1 MMKPIYLLKFFKPPL
16 TFFTALCA
24 LLFVA
29 SVAMAQNTG
38 ERIIN
43 GVVKGT
49 DGETLV
55 GVTVKIKSAPNV
67 AVSTD
72 KDGKYTIKTTV
83 TNPVLVFSFI
93 GYTTVELS
101 ANDHFTV
108 NVTLTE
114 DTKSLSEV
122 VIVDIGYGKAAKKN
136 LTEAVAVAN
145 MADLEKA
152 PVKSIDDALAGRL
165 AGVRVNSFDGQ
176 PGSSTSIVVRGGS
189 SITGSNTPLYVIDGF
204 PIENFDLNSI
214 SPNDIASLD
223 VLKDA
228 SATAIYGAR
237 GSNGVII
244 ITTKRGKIGDPEV
257 NYNAYYG
264 TQKDLRRVAVLSPYE
279 FVKLQLEISPSL
291 YGPEYTT
298 NIGKT
303 LDDYKNVQPI
313 DWYHL
318 VFRTGINQ
326 NHNLSIRG
334 GTDKTQYSVS
344 GSILNQ
350 DGIIINTG
358 YKRYQGSISID
369 QTLSDR
375 LKVGVMVRLSNSK
388 QFGNPASAN
397 GGYSAF
403 MPNLWGYRPIQVDP
417 TIDITTQLQDPD
429 IGSAPPRVNPFI
441 QAQNAFDQ
449 TISTPIFAT
458 GSVDYRIFNDL
469 RLHIAGGVNTVSNEH
484 DQFFNSQTYN
494 GASIVGSIKGVNGSV
509 TNSKVSTLSTEGQLN
524 YTKPIGNHT
533 FNATVGY
540 SLQTTAQAT
549 NGSSATFLPNESL
562 GISGLDEGT
571 PGTVIATSS
580 NYALQSYIARANYNY
595 KSKYYITGTI
605 RADGSSKF
613 PPKNKW
619 GYFPSAAVAYRI
631 SAEPFMNNLPFISD
645 AKFRASYGA
654 IGNNGIPPYSYF
666 STLNFTS
673 SYYSFG
679 NATPTQGA
687 IASTLT
693 NLDLKWETTTEADL
707 GLDLEFLKGRISL
720 TTDYYH
726 KVTSDLLLNASLPI
740 TTGYTQAIKNV
751 GSISNTGLEFTL
763 NTINI
768 AKGKLQW
775 TSSFNIS
782 FNKNKVLSLTQNQE
796 SITTTGINGVS
807 IPYYIAKVGQPVAM
821 FYGLIYDGVY
831 QYSDFDKSTNGTY
844 VLKSSVPSNNT
855 AATRGNIKPGDI
867 KFVDLNHDGITNA
880 NDYAII
886 GNPNPDFTGGFT
898 NMFNYKGFDLNIFF
912 QFVYGNQIM
921 DNNILAFESGANGN
935 TNQFADFANRWTP
948 TNTNTNI
955 PRAGGATTN
964 YNYSRDIVDGSYLS
978 FKTASLGYTLPKSV
992 VDKMR
997 IRTLRVYVSAQN
1009 IAMFTHYPGSSPD
1022 VSVRDS
1028 PLTPGFD
1035 YSSYP
1040 PARVLVAGA
1049 SLTF

>member
-1 MMKPIYLLKFFKPPL
+1 MKPVYFFKFSRFSL
-16 TFFTALCA
+16 RFLALW
-24 LLFVA
+24 LLLLAVVSHA
-29 SVAMAQNTG
+29 SAQTKG
-38 ERIIN
+38 EKIIS
-43 GVVKGT
+43 GVVKGS
-49 DGETLV
+49 DGETLA

-72 KDGKYTIKTTV
+72 KAGKYTIKTTV
-83 TNPVLVFSFI
+83 DNPVLVFSFI
-93 GYTTVELS
+93 GYVNIELS
-101 ANDHFTV
+101 ANDRRV
-108 NVTLTE
+108 INATLSE
-114 DTKSLSEV
+114 DTHGLNEV
-122 VIVDIGYGKAAKKN
+122 VVIGYGTSRKKD
-136 LTEAVAVAN
+136 LTGSVSAAN
-145 MADLEKA
+145 MADLDKA

-165 AGVRVNSFDGQ
+165 AGVRVSSFDGQ
-176 PGSSTSIVVRGGS
+176 PGSSTSIVIRGAN
-189 SITGSNTPLYVIDGF
+189 SITGSNTPLYVVDGF

-228 SATAIYGAR
+228 SSTAIYGAR

-244 ITTKRGKIGDPEV
+244 ITTKRGKVGNPEV

-279 FVKLQLEISPSL
+279 FVKLQLEISPTL
-291 YGPEYTT
+291 YGAEYTT
-298 NIGKT
+298 GAGKT
-303 LDDYKNVQPI
+303 LDDYKNVAPI
-313 DWYHL
+313 DWYGM

-334 GTDKTQYSVS
+334 GTDKTQYSIS
-344 GSILNQ
+344 GSILSQ

-358 YKRYQGSISID
+358 YKRFQGAITID
-369 QTLSDR
+369 QKLSDK
-375 LKVGVMVRLSNSK
+375 LKVGLMVRVSSSK

-403 MPNLWGYRPIQVDP
+403 MPNLWGYRPVQVDP
-417 TIDITTQLQDPD
+417 NIDITTQLQDPD
-429 IGSAPPRVNPFI
+429 IGGAPPRVNPFL

-449 TISTPIFAT
+449 TIGTPVFAT
-458 GSVDYRIFNDL
+458 GSVDYALFKDL
-469 RLHIAGGVNTVSNEH
+469 RLHVAGGVNNVSNEH
-484 DQFFNSQTYN
+484 DQFFNSLTYA
-494 GASIVGSIKGVNGSV
+494 GASIVGSIKGVNGAVS
-509 TNSKVSTLSTEGQLN
+509 NSKVSTLSNEDQLN
-524 YTKPIGNHT
+524 YSKSFNGHT
-533 FNATVGY
+533 VSATIGY
-540 SLQTTAQAT
+540 SLQTTRQTT

-580 NYALQSYIARANYNY
+580 NYALQSYLARVNYNY
-595 KSKYYITGTI
+595 KSKYYLTGTF

-619 GYFPSAAVAYRI
+619 GYFPSGAFAYRV
-631 SAEPFMNNLPFISD
+631 SAEPFMKALPFISD

-673 SYYSFG
+673 AYYSFG
-679 NATPTQGA
+679 NATPSQGA
-687 IASTLT
+687 ISSTLT
-693 NLDLKWETTTEADL
+693 NLDLKWETTKEADL
-707 GLDLEFLKGRISL
+707 GLDLELLKGRISL

-740 TTGYTQAIKNV
+740 TTGYSQAIKNV
-751 GSISNTGLEFTL
+751 GSVSNTGLEFTL

-768 AKGKLQW
+768 AKSKFQW
-775 TSSFNIS
+775 SSSFNIS
-782 FNKNKVLSLTQNQE
+782 FNKNKVLALTQNQE
-796 SITTTGINGVS
+796 SITTTGVNGVS
-807 IPYYIAKVGQPVAM
+807 IPYYIAKVGQPIAL

-898 NMFNYKGFDLNIFF
+898 NTFNYKGFDLNIFF

-921 DNNILAFESGANGN
+921 DNNILVFENGSNAN
-935 TNQFADFANRWTP
+935 TNQFATFANRWTP
-948 TNTNTNI
+948 TNTDTNI

-978 FKTASLGYTLPKSV
+978 FKTASLGYTLPKSAL
-992 VDKMR
+992 DKVGVR
-997 IRTLRVYVSAQN
+997 SLRVYVSAQN
-1009 IAMFTHYPGSSPD
+1009 IYMFTNYPGSSPD

-1035 YSSYP
+1035 FSSYP
-1040 PARVLVAGA
+1040 PARVLVAGL